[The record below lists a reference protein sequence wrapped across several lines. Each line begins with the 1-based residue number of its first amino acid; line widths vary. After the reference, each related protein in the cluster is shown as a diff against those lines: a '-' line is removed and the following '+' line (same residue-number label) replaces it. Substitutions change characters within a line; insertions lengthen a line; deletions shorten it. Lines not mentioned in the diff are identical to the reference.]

1 MSEIKCPQCGKM
13 FSLDED
19 SYAWILKQV
28 RDEAFL
34 REVEEKKIA
43 AVKLAEAEKDK
54 QITELKQQI
63 KAAAAEKELAVRTAV
78 DEKQKTVDEKER
90 ELSELRTRMADQEK
104 MAAADKDAAVKDFTA
119 RASKK
124 IYELKEQLNRADAE
138 KELAVQKAVAE
149 RDLER
154 QRQET
159 QIQVLKS
166 QLAEQEKGFLQWE
179 ADVTE
184 QHSLALRQ
192 KDEEIAFYKDLKARM
207 STKMIGETLEQHCE
221 AEFSRIRSAAFSG
234 AYFEKDNDASLG
246 TKGDYIFRDFDE
258 DGGEYISI
266 MFEMKNEEDGTAG
279 KHKNEDFLKKLDKD
293 RRDKHCEYAALV
305 SLLEPD
311 SEIYNAGIVDMSH
324 RYPKMYVVRPQF
336 FVPLLCLLRD
346 MARSSLA
353 YRRELNELKKQ
364 DLDIERFTSRLQT
377 FKDKFSKDVM
387 QASDRFAAA
396 IKEIDS
402 SIERLQKAKAAL
414 LVSEKHLHQANSKAE
429 DLTIK
434 RLTAG
439 SPALAAK
446 FAEAEDVDEESERS
460 A

>member
-1 MSEIKCPQCGKM
+1 M
-13 FSLDED
+13 
-19 SYAWILKQV
+19 
-28 RDEAFL
+28 
-34 REVEEKKIA
+34 
-43 AVKLAEAEKDK
+43 
-54 QITELKQQI
+54 
-63 KAAAAEKELAVRTAV
+63 
-78 DEKQKTVDEKER
+78 
-90 ELSELRTRMADQEK
+90 
-104 MAAADKDAAVKDFTA
+104 
-119 RASKK
+119 
-124 IYELKEQLNRADAE
+124 
-138 KELAVQKAVAE
+138 
-149 RDLER
+149 
-154 QRQET
+154 
-159 QIQVLKS
+159 
-166 QLAEQEKGFLQWE
+166 
-179 ADVTE
+179 
-184 QHSLALRQ
+184 
-192 KDEEIAFYKDLKARM
+192 
-207 STKMIGETLEQHCE
+207 
-221 AEFSRIRSAAFSG
+221 
-234 AYFEKDNDASLG
+234 
-246 TKGDYIFRDFDE
+246 
-258 DGGEYISI
+258 
-266 MFEMKNEEDGTAG
+266 
-279 KHKNEDFLKKLDKD
+279 
-293 RRDKHCEYAALV
+293 LV

-446 FAEAEDVDEESERS
+446 FAEAEDVDEACERS